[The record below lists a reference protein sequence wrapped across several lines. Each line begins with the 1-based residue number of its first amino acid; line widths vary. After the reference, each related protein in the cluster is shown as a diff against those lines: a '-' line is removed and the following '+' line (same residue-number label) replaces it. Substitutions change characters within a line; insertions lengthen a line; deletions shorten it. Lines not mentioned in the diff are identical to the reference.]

1 MRAILLDITSY
12 NTDNRN
18 SVLIADVCDVKLEKM
33 EIKCKVICE
42 YYKSFTKL
50 ELALLIF
57 EDLSHKYLY
66 GVLPMSD
73 LDDGVMTYR
82 CHQGLA
88 FTIDHIIYGDKVRD
102 RTIYPIE
109 KEWLKHNRNTRID
122 EILLYR

>member
-66 GVLPMSD
+66 GVLPMSN
-73 LDDGVMTYR
+73 LDDGVM
-82 CHQGLA
+82 A

>member
-73 LDDGVMTYR
+73 LDDGVM
-82 CHQGLA
+82 A

-102 RTIYPIE
+102 RTGIHFNIYPIE